1 MLAEVA
7 ESEGIQTLSRAYHK
21 LHGAPPA
28 QLPQLLLGRHADSSR
43 HWAILLWAWNRGAN
57 PDSVTE
63 WLADRG
69 RTVLYEDAH
78 RWARSYDNPRFTLE
92 DYAYLLD
99 CQPLDLW
106 LGAQLTR
113 QPDLSWNEVLARSD
127 SARRESESWLLD
139 PHHRRAQDL
148 RLRTRIEQDAFERMT
163 ADWRRLGFP
172 FQRLVPSYATA
183 IGSSADRP
191 GALAELMGI
200 IVNGG
205 VRKTPRLVQDLR
217 FGEGTPYETVIAQQ
231 EEEPERVMSEPV
243 SRALRDAL
251 AGVVETGTARRVHGI
266 FQNPDGTAMKM
277 GGKTG
282 SGDNRIES
290 YAPGGRLIASRP
302 VSRTAA
308 FVFYVGDRYYGVV
321 TASVVGARSGQ
332 YVFTSALPLE
342 VLRRFAAGLRGEASG
357 AQEVALGGSASSRK
371 SSLPAEAGERSPSAE

>member
-1 MLAEVA
+1 M
-7 ESEGIQTLSRAYHK
+7 
-21 LHGAPPA
+21 
-28 QLPQLLLGRHADSSR
+28 
-43 HWAILLWAWNRGAN
+43 
-57 PDSVTE
+57 
-63 WLADRG
+63 
-69 RTVLYEDAH
+69 
-78 RWARSYDNPRFTLE
+78 
-92 DYAYLLD
+92 
-99 CQPLDLW
+99 
-106 LGAQLTR
+106 
-113 QPDLSWNEVLARSD
+113 
-127 SARRESESWLLD
+127 
-139 PHHRRAQDL
+139 
-148 RLRTRIEQDAFERMT
+148 
-163 ADWRRLGFP
+163 
-172 FQRLVPSYATA
+172 PSYATA

-243 SRALRDAL
+243 SHALRDAL
-251 AGVVETGTARRVHGI
+251 AGVVETGTARRVHGV

-342 VLRRFAAGLRGEASG
+342 VLRRFATGLRGEASG

-371 SSLPAEAGERSPSAE
+371 SSWAAETGERSPSAE